1 MTQQG
6 GLVWQCGLLCP
17 AQTPE
22 PRTDK
27 LLATKEPA
35 YGSSATHT
43 ETHRPA
49 FHRPETDKTPILCP
63 TRRGGS
69 EPPQRTGRSTEERW
83 GGVGRRGKGHVHTSL
98 SHLPPSFPA
107 RVPHKEITA
116 FTITPNLSAS
126 SPYQALTYLKHLVSF
141 CHLPSCRA
149 RSKLLEST
157 RLCGSPTWPQHT
169 DNIFVSRVS
178 WSSPVAPA
186 HKRQKAGGS
195 AGPRPA
201 WESTAISCLESKT
214 QKKAYV
220 SH

>member
-1 MTQQG
+1 MAAARRTLRHTGLPSTDPQQTRLPSCVPPG
-6 GLVWQCGLLCP
+6 GVAL
-17 AQTPE
+17 
-22 PRTDK
+22 
-27 LLATKEPA
+27 
-35 YGSSATHT
+35 SH
-43 ETHRPA
+43 
-49 FHRPETDKTPILCP
+49 
-63 TRRGGS
+63 RRGQG
-69 EPPQRTGRSTEERW
+69 EARRRDG
-83 GGVGRRGKGHVHTSL
+83 GGVGRRGEGHVHTSL

-169 DNIFVSRVS
+169 DNTFVSRVS

-195 AGPRPA
+195 EVQDQHGNPQRSPVWKAKLKRKHMCLIKGSRP
-201 WESTAISCLESKT
+201 SFLLHV
-214 QKKAYV
+214 QR
-220 SH
+220 